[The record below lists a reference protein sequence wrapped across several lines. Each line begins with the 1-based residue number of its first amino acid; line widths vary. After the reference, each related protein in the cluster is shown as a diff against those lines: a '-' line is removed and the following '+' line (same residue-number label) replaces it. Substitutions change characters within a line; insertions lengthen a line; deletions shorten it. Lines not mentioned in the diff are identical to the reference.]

1 MFDYKKQILIPLLV
15 VALILSAAMAT
26 LFFSAYR
33 LIELGRVGDKVENA
47 RYQII
52 ALQKSLVEAET
63 SRRGYLLTYSLVF
76 ASSYDQSIQDFAQT
90 YDQLLTHLKD
100 FPELQTELTQV
111 KALTG
116 ASYEQMKFVSQ
127 IQQTDGSYSPHLS
140 SLRKDTSIM
149 GQINVHLKNADIL
162 LLNKKTSIDQEI
174 SHSLKA
180 TILGSILLVVL
191 IVVVLV
197 IGYRKTINLFEITVK
212 SKSMAE
218 AMSHDAHYDVL
229 TDLPNRRQF
238 ETYLNRLI
246 SLARRNKES
255 FAIFYMD
262 LDGFKSINDQYGH
275 DAGDEALVFA
285 ANRFLDALRQSDFV
299 ARLGGDEFA
308 AIIHRYR
315 NRSELTGLSNRVIRY
330 INKEFE
336 VQGHKSQIGVSIGI
350 ACYPADADDADS
362 LIRMADLAMYE
373 AKRAGKNRAEFAV
386 VPEGNLVEY

>member
-1 MFDYKKQILIPLLV
+1 MFNYKKQILIPLLV
-15 VALILSAAMAT
+15 VVLILSAAMAT

-33 LIELGRVGDKVENA
+33 LIELGRVEGKVENA

-52 ALQKSLVEAET
+52 TLQKSLVEAET

-76 ASSYDQSIQDFAQT
+76 ASSYDQSIQSFAET
-90 YDQLLTHLKD
+90 YGQLLVHLED
-100 FPELQTELTQV
+100 FPELQAELTQV
-111 KALTG
+111 KTLTG
-116 ASYEQMKFVSQ
+116 ANYELMKFVSQ
-127 IQQTDGSYSPHLS
+127 IQQTDGSYSPHLN
-140 SLRKDTSIM
+140 SLRKDTDLM
-149 GQINVHLKNADIL
+149 GQINTHLRNADAL
-162 LLNKKTSIDQEI
+162 LLSKKNLIDEEVR
-174 SHSLKA
+174 HSLKA
-180 TILGSILLVVL
+180 AIFGSILLVVL
-191 IVVVLV
+191 IIVVLV
-197 IGYRKTINLFEITVK
+197 IGYRKTVHLFEITVK
-212 SKSMAE
+212 SKSMAD

-262 LDGFKSINDQYGH
+262 LDGFKNINDQYGH

-285 ANRFLDALRQSDFV
+285 ANRFLDALRQSDFI
-299 ARLGGDEFA
+299 ARLGGDEFS

-315 NRSELTGLSNRVIRY
+315 NRSELTGLANRVIRY

-336 VQGHKSQIGVSIGI
+336 VKGNKCQLGVSIGI

-362 LIRMADLAMYE
+362 LIRMADVAMYE
-373 AKRAGKNRAEFAV
+373 AKRAGKNRAAFAV
-386 VPEGNLVEY
+386 TPEEDLIEY